1 MLLYISILTF
11 VLSAILAFYNWKSN
25 KNALYLS
32 LFFIILST
40 YSITHYFSLYGKSS
54 LWLAIFYY
62 HFSPLWLLL
71 GPLLYFYVNGTLS
84 DRQGL
89 RWKDAWHFIPA
100 IIHLVNISPYYLI
113 SFSYKIHLAEAIITN
128 LDVMKNLSFNL
139 FYSAKLAFIAR
150 PLFLL
155 AYVIYAFKILWS
167 YNPNKLKNS
176 TILFKQYLITYRW
189 LFLLLTTVL
198 IITANFVLIYSKLIS
213 QTGAIGVSSLNIT
226 MHYITGIVFFA
237 LIGSLLLFPQI
248 LYGIPISQQ
257 SDYPLKKTL
266 PNNSKASSVKE
277 DIIKDSEK
285 EEPFNELAL
294 LIKNYMENEKPY
306 LDTNFS
312 ITSLSNT
319 LKAPQHHI
327 LYCFNNILKLKFTDF
342 RTSLRI
348 DYAKEILLKGEGT
361 QLSMEGVSFK
371 SGFSSRSSFYIAFKA
386 ATGFTPGE
394 FILNH
399 EGKPIL

>member
-1 MLLYISILTF
+1 M
-11 VLSAILAFYNWKSN
+11 
-25 KNALYLS
+25 
-32 LFFIILST
+32 
-40 YSITHYFSLYGKSS
+40 
-54 LWLAIFYY
+54 
-62 HFSPLWLLL
+62 
-71 GPLLYFYVNGTLS
+71 
-84 DRQGL
+84 
-89 RWKDAWHFIPA
+89 
-100 IIHLVNISPYYLI
+100 
-113 SFSYKIHLAEAIITN
+113 AEAIINN
-128 LDVMKNLSFNL
+128 LGVMKNLSFNL
-139 FYSAKLAFIAR
+139 FYSAKLAFILR
-150 PLFLL
+150 PLLL
-155 AYVIYAFKILWS
+155 LSYVVYSFKILWS

-189 LFLLLTTVL
+189 LVLLLTTVL
-198 IITANFVLIYSKLIS
+198 IITANFTLIYSKLIS
-213 QTGAIGVSSLNIT
+213 QTGAIGVSSINIP

-237 LIGSLLLFPQI
+237 LIVSLLFFPQI

-257 SDYPLKKTL
+257 PDYPIKKVL
-266 PNNSKASSVKE
+266 SDNSKASSVKQE
-277 DIIKDSEK
+277 IIIDSEK

-294 LIKNYMENEKPY
+294 LIKSYMVNEKPY

-348 DYAKEILLKGEGT
+348 DYAKELLLKGEGT
-361 QLSMEGVSFK
+361 KLSMEGVSFK

-386 ATGFTPGE
+386 ATGFTPGD

-399 EGKPIL
+399 EGKPIA